1 MANVISRII
10 CLVDQNLHI
19 LNTPIFVY
27 CLLITFFKK
36 LVAIVSR
43 SVLHTLKRISI
54 RFKEETKP
62 RETWAVYFPAGGPV
76 VRTLWFHHQGPGS
89 IAGWGTKI
97 PYAPE
102 CSPKKKKRQ
111 AKIWHLCYHYPSSG
125 VMVGIYAFSS
135 FGKTPV
141 QTISHLITI
150 KVKIRRNVK
159 YHL

>member
-1 MANVISRII
+1 MKSSNYLVSALKQEEKSTEQPSLMANVISRII

-62 RETWAVYFPAGGPV
+62 RETWAVYFPVGGPV
-76 VRTLWFHHQGPGS
+76 VRTLWFHH
-89 IAGWGTKI
+89 
-97 PYAPE
+97 
-102 CSPKKKKRQ
+102 
-111 AKIWHLCYHYPSSG
+111 
-125 VMVGIYAFSS
+125 
-135 FGKTPV
+135 
-141 QTISHLITI
+141 
-150 KVKIRRNVK
+150 
-159 YHL
+159 